1 MIKNKQALLTLLN
14 KLKDEIDNAI
24 ANHKDN
30 KKVKVNEELQLEFHV
45 KMVLDIY
52 KETPELFN
60 SYPDEKYYPNDALKI
75 MEYFCLCVDK
85 KKKLPPG
92 MLEYFR
98 DSFKKILRGGQSLE
112 RCLNIVGRKQK
123 NPYLHPD
130 YLEDITSDILD
141 KGYSLT
147 RACKEAHLR
156 GVSKD
161 DKTIMQNFN
170 EFSKPLLIDWMLGKE
185 ISLKR
190 KLLSTDLTNK
200 QIQAIEKY
208 FKTTFPPQQ

>member
-1 MIKNKQALLTLLN
+1 MAKKNQTLLALLY
-14 KLKDEIDNAI
+14 KLRDDLENAI
-24 ANHKDN
+24 ANHKDT
-30 KKVKVNEELQLEFHV
+30 KKIQVNEELQLEFHV
-45 KMVLDIY
+45 KMVLDTY
-52 KETPELFN
+52 KKTPELFN
-60 SYPDEKYYPNDALKI
+60 SYPDESYYPNDALKI

-85 KKKLPPG
+85 KKKLPPE

-98 DSFKKILRGGQSLE
+98 DSFKKILKGGQSLE

-147 RACKEAHLR
+147 QACKEAHLR
-156 GVSKD
+156 GVTKD

-170 EFSKPLLIDWMLGKE
+170 EFSKSLLIDWMLGKE
-185 ISLKR
+185 ITLKR
-190 KLLSTDLTNK
+190 KLQSTDLDSK
-200 QIQAIEKY
+200 QIQAIKKY
-208 FKTTFPPQQ
+208 YKITFPTE